1 MKNFALFS
9 IASTGGFPQ
18 ITLFI
23 LLLSASASETAAKTW
38 RGGSSDNRA
47 PNEIHKTWGSPAN
60 RGLHGTVAAPT
71 LGAYPATTI
80 ATAGRNATVNPSVAP
95 TNASSTVAHT
105 SSGFKG
111 LLQVDPTTGVL
122 SITDAHPAGVYTVTV
137 TAYGGGLTA
146 TSNFT
151 LTVNNTVNS
160 AGLFNGNT
168 EVGVGSGTRSVAI
181 GDFNGDGKQDFAAAN
196 YYTNTVSIRL
206 GDGIGGFSGST
217 ELGMSCC
224 PQSVAIG
231 DFNGDGKQDFALAN
245 LFGNIID
252 IRLGDGTG
260 GFSGNTQV
268 GVGGGSASVALGDFN
283 GDGKQDFAAANYYI
297 NTVSIRLG
305 DGMGGFSGSTEL
317 AVGNG
322 PRVVAIGDFNSDG
335 KQDFATANFNSNTVS
350 IRLGDGAGGFSGS
363 TEVAAG
369 GGALAIG
376 DFNNDGKQDI
386 AAANFNASTV
396 SIHLGDG
403 AGAFILSTGL
413 GVGPS
418 PLSIATGDFNGDGK
432 QDFVTANYY
441 GANVSIRLGDGA
453 GGFNTNPDVG
463 VGNNPETVAIGDF
476 NSDGK
481 QDFAAVNFSSNSV
494 SIRLGYLLDNCPNDP
509 NKTEPGICGCGVA
522 DTDTDNDGMADCIDT
537 CPNDPDND
545 VDGDGVCG
553 DVDNCP
559 NVANADQADAD
570 NNGAGDACDPHI
582 AFSGKI
588 IWEHDDV
595 SGVKDATINLSGSA
609 TGSDLSDV
617 NGDFLI
623 TTNLSVGSFTLKP
636 VKNINKFNGVNAGDV
651 IAIQQHVGNTNP
663 ITDPFKLV
671 CADVN
676 KSNSITTLDASL
688 ITLALLGSPV
698 ANAIFNTPWRFVP
711 ASYTMTNPPWGF
723 PEKRTYTN
731 ITTGQ
736 SNQDFV
742 GMKIGDV
749 TTAYANP
756 ANFGAGE
763 PFILRTYDQVL
774 KTGESLTVEFL
785 ADQLDRLAAFQFGL
799 HFDPGQLRLEA
810 IDLAGSVLSRP
821 LGGLPLTADNFGT
834 ANIAEGEIRVVWA
847 QTSDL
852 AVAEASSIFR
862 LRFTA
867 LQSGMK
873 LSEVLHLAPDDSGLP
888 AKAYTSKIEES
899 EVQLQI
905 GQSTGVNALGYSAA
919 NFHLLQNQPN
929 PFNGITSIGFVLPE
943 ACTAQLRVL
952 DVNGR
957 ELWKTNQ
964 AYPKGRNTET
974 LRLDGISVTGILYYE
989 LATPFGVLTRKMVKQ
1004 GEDR

>member
-1 MKNFALFS
+1 MKNFTLS
-9 IASTGGFPQ
+9 G
-18 ITLFI
+18 ITTTRRFFYTVFI
-23 LLLSASASETAAKTW
+23 FLLLSAIVGQTAAKTW
-38 RGGSSDNRA
+38 SARTGAYRA
-47 PNEIHKTWGSPAN
+47 SNGTPYSAN
-60 RGLHGTVAAPT
+60 ASLSGTVSAPT
-71 LGAYPATTI
+71 LGVYPATTI
-80 ATAGRNATVNPSVAP
+80 ATAGRNATVTPSAAP
-95 TNASSTVAHT
+95 TNATSTVAHT
-105 SSGFKG
+105 SSDFKG

-122 SITDAHPAGVYTVTV
+122 SITDAHPAGVYTITV
-137 TAYGGGLTA
+137 TAFGGGLTA

-160 AGLFNGNT
+160 AGLFNGST

-252 IRLGDGTG
+252 IRLGDGIG

-283 GDGKQDFAAANYYI
+283 GDGKQDFASANYYI

-317 AVGNG
+317 AVGDG

-335 KQDFATANFNSNTVS
+335 KQDFATANFRSNTVS
-350 IRLGDGAGGFSGS
+350 IRLGDGVGGFSGS

-376 DFNNDGKQDI
+376 DFNNDGKQDF

-396 SIHLGDG
+396 SVHLGDG
-403 AGAFILSTGL
+403 AGGFSLSTGL

-418 PLSIATGDFNGDGK
+418 PLSIAIGDFNGDGK

-441 GANVSIRLGDGA
+441 GANASIRLGDGA
-453 GGFNTNPDVG
+453 GGFSASSPNVG

-481 QDFAAVNFSSNSV
+481 QDFAAVNFNSNSV
-494 SIRLGYLLDNCPNDP
+494 SIRLGYPVDNCPNDP

-522 DTDTDNDGMADCIDT
+522 DTDTDNDGIADCIDT

-545 VDGDGVCG
+545 ADGDGVCG

-559 NVANADQADAD
+559 NIANADQADAD
-570 NNGAGDACDPHI
+570 NNGEGDACDPNI
-582 AFSGKI
+582 AFSGRI

-595 SGVKDATINLSGSA
+595 SGVKDAAVNLTGSA

-676 KSNSITTLDASL
+676 KSNSISTLDASL
-688 ITLALLGSPV
+688 ITQALLGNPL
-698 ANAIFNTPWRFVP
+698 ANVIFNTSWRFVP
-711 ASYTMTNPPWGF
+711 ASYTMANPPWGF

-731 ITTGQ
+731 INTGQ

-763 PFILRTYDQVL
+763 PFILRANDQVL

-799 HFDPGQLRLEA
+799 HFDPGQLHLEA

-821 LGGLPLTADNFGT
+821 LGGVSLTADNFGT
-834 ANIAEGEIRVVWA
+834 ANIAEGEIRAVWA
-847 QTSDL
+847 QNSDL

-873 LSEVLHLAPDDSGLP
+873 LSEVLHLAPEDSGLP

-905 GQSTGVNALGYSAA
+905 GQSTGVNASGYSAA

-929 PFNGITSIGFVLPE
+929 PFSGVTSIGFVLPE
-943 ACTAQLRVL
+943 SCTAQLRVL

-957 ELWKTNQ
+957 EVWKTNR
-964 AYPKGRNTET
+964 AYPKGNNTET
-974 LRLDGISVTGILYYE
+974 LRLDGISATGILYYE
-989 LATPFGVLTRKMVKQ
+989 LVTPFGVLTRKMVKQ
-1004 GEDR
+1004 GADR